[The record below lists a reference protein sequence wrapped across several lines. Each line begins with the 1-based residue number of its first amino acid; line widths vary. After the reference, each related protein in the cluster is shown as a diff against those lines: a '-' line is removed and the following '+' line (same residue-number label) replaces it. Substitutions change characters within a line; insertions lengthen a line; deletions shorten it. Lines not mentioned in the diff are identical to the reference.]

1 MHTKLRNHKAN
12 AMITNT
18 CRISLVTFALLGG
31 MASNAMAAGHLVVE
45 GGWIRSAPP
54 GAAMLAGYGTLH
66 NIGDALVVVTG
77 AESADFGSASLHKS
91 ENNNGVEHMQALGDL
106 QIAPGARIAF
116 APGGNHIMLMQPK
129 KELRKDESVPIHIV
143 TKGGDSVV
151 GIFVVRDDAP
161 KP

>member
-1 MHTKLRNHKAN
+1 MTTNAIRNSLLMFVMLGTVGN
-12 AMITNT
+12 A
-18 CRISLVTFALLGG
+18 V
-31 MASNAMAAGHLVVE
+31 AAGHLVVE
-45 GGWIRSAPP
+45 GGWIRSAAP

-66 NIGDALVVVTG
+66 NIGDAPVLVTG

-91 ENNNGVEHMQALGDL
+91 VNENAVEHMQTIGELR
-106 QIAPGARIAF
+106 IAPGERIAF

-129 KELRKDESVPIHIV
+129 KQLRANESVPIHII
-143 TKGGDSVV
+143 TNGSDSTV